1 MKKTPKM
8 QLKFLLFIFLLLI
21 SSIPEI
27 KAQSETVMPDTTKRS
42 IKHLIEGVK
51 SKIEHERQELAMSE
65 EEIINYMDNLPPF
78 SIYKD
83 NYFITGIPLN
93 KSIDGET
100 ADAKFQVSFRHRL
113 TRSRLPFDTFLY
125 LTYTQKSF
133 WDIYRES
140 APFRD
145 SNYNPGIGLGRY
157 IIVDNRLTGATF
169 LQLEHESNGRDSIES
184 RSTNWIG
191 FSGKYFL
198 TSNFAASFKITIPF
212 MTDENNSDLYD
223 YRGTGYFTAD
233 YKTSDNKWWLTG
245 TYSLRKSVKSINLKF
260 SAGYKISERFNQY
273 IFGEFYSGTGD
284 SLLDYKRKDVQLR
297 VGIGIKPDFYS
308 VF

>member
-1 MKKTPKM
+1 MH
-8 QLKFLLFIFLLLI
+8 QRILLSLLVIFFSFTL
-21 SSIPEI
+21 EI
-27 KAQSETVMPDTTKRS
+27 KAQSEDVPSDTTKRTLR
-42 IKHLIEGVK
+42 HLIEGVK
-51 SKIEHERQELAMSE
+51 SKIEHDRQELVMSE
-65 EEIINYMDNLPPF
+65 EEIISYMDNLPPF

-93 KSIDGET
+93 RNIDRET
-100 ADAKFQVSFRHRL
+100 ADAKFQISFRHRL

-133 WDIYRES
+133 WNIYRES

-157 IIVDNRLTGATF
+157 IIVDNRLTGAAF

-198 TSNFAASFKITIPF
+198 TSNLATSFKITIPF
-212 MTDENNSDLYD
+212 MTGEENGDLYD

-233 YKTSDNKWWLTG
+233 YKTPDNKWWLTG
-245 TYSLRKSVKSINLKF
+245 TYSLRKSVKAINLKF

-273 IFGEFYSGTGD
+273 IFGELYSGTGD

>member
-1 MKKTPKM
+1 M
-8 QLKFLLFIFLLLI
+8 QQRSLLLLLLMLL
-21 SSIPEI
+21 SFTPEM
-27 KAQSETVMPDTTKRS
+27 KSQSEVVLPDTTKRPLKS
-42 IKHLIEGVK
+42 IIDDVK
-51 SKIEHERQELAMSE
+51 SKIEHGRQELAMSE
-65 EEIINYMDNLPPF
+65 EEIIRYMDGLPPF

-93 KSIDGET
+93 RGIDGET
-100 ADAKFQVSFRHRL
+100 ADAKFQISFRHRL
-113 TRSRLPFDTFLY
+113 TRSRLPFDTFLF

-145 SNYNPGIGLGRY
+145 TNYNPGIGLGRY
-157 IIVDNRLTGATF
+157 IVVDNRLTGAAF
-169 LQLEHESNGRDSIES
+169 LQLEHESNGRDSLES

-198 TSNFAASFKITIPF
+198 TSNLAASFKITIPYA
-212 MTDENNSDLYD
+212 TGEDNSDLYD

-245 TYSLRKSVKSINLKF
+245 TYSLRKSVKAINLKF

-273 IFGEFYSGTGD
+273 IFGELYSGTGD
-284 SLLDYKRKDVQLR
+284 GLLDYKRKDVQLR
-297 VGIGIKPDFYS
+297 IGICIKPDFYS

>member
-1 MKKTPKM
+1 M
-8 QLKFLLFIFLLLI
+8 QQRSLLLLLLMLL
-21 SSIPEI
+21 SFTPEM
-27 KAQSETVMPDTTKRS
+27 KSQSEVVLPDTTKRPLKS
-42 IKHLIEGVK
+42 IIDDVK
-51 SKIEHERQELAMSE
+51 SKIEHGRQELAMSE
-65 EEIINYMDNLPPF
+65 EEIIRYMDGLPPF

-93 KSIDGET
+93 RGIDGET
-100 ADAKFQVSFRHRL
+100 ADAKFQISFRHRL
-113 TRSRLPFDTFLY
+113 TRSRLPFDTFLF

-133 WDIYRES
+133 WDIYQES

-145 SNYNPGIGLGRY
+145 TNYNPGIGLGRY
-157 IIVDNRLTGATF
+157 IVVDNRLTGAAF
-169 LQLEHESNGRDSIES
+169 LQLEHESNGRDSLES

-198 TSNFAASFKITIPF
+198 TSNLAASFKITIPYV
-212 MTDENNSDLYD
+212 TGEDNSDLYD

-233 YKTSDNKWWLTG
+233 YKTPDNKWWLTG
-245 TYSLRKSVKSINLKF
+245 TYSLRKSVKAINLKF

-273 IFGEFYSGTGD
+273 IFGELYSGTGD

-297 VGIGIKPDFYS
+297 VGICIKPDFYS

>member
-1 MKKTPKM
+1 M
-8 QLKFLLFIFLLLI
+8 QQKFILFLLLPLI
-21 SSIPEI
+21 LFSSIPEI

-42 IKHLIEGVK
+42 LKNLIEGVK
-51 SKIEHERQELAMSE
+51 SKIEYDRQELAMTE
-65 EEIINYMDNLPPF
+65 EEIISHMDNLPPF

-83 NYFITGIPLN
+83 NFFITGIPLN

-100 ADAKFQVSFRHRL
+100 ADAKFQISFRHRL
-113 TRSRLPFDTFLY
+113 TKSRLPFDTFLY

-133 WDIYRES
+133 WDIYQES

-157 IIVDNRLTGATF
+157 IIVDDRLTGAAF
-169 LQLEHESNGRDSIES
+169 LQLEHESNGRDSLES

-198 TSNFAASFKITIPF
+198 TSNLATSFKITIPYA
-212 MTDENNSDLYD
+212 TGEDNSDLYD

-245 TYSLRKSVKSINLKF
+245 TYSLRKSVKAINFKF
-260 SAGYKISERFNQY
+260 SAGYKISDRFNQY
-273 IFGEFYSGTGD
+273 IFGELYSGTGD
-284 SLLDYKRKDVQLR
+284 SLLDYKRKDVQIR
-297 VGIGIKPDFYS
+297 VGICIKPDFYS

>member
-1 MKKTPKM
+1 MR
-8 QLKFLLFIFLLLI
+8 QQFLLSLFLMLLSFI
-21 SSIPEI
+21 PAI
-27 KAQSETVMPDTTKRS
+27 KAQSETAMPDTTRRPLKS
-42 IKHLIEGVK
+42 LIEGVK
-51 SKIEHERQELAMSE
+51 SKIAHDRQELVMSE
-65 EEIINYMDNLPPF
+65 EEIISYIDNLPPF

-83 NYFITGIPLN
+83 NFFITGIPFN
-93 KSIDGET
+93 RNIDGET
-100 ADAKFQVSFRHRL
+100 ADSKFQISFRHRL
-113 TRSRLPFDTFLY
+113 TRSRLPFDTFFY

-157 IIVDNRLTGATF
+157 IIVDNKLTGAAF
-169 LQLEHESNGRDSIES
+169 LQMEHESNGRDSIES

-198 TSNFAASFKITIPF
+198 TSNLAASFKITIPF
-212 MTDENNSDLYD
+212 MTGEDNSDLYD

-245 TYSLRKSVKSINLKF
+245 TYSLRKSVKAINLKF
-260 SAGYKISERFNQY
+260 SAGYKISEIFNQY
-273 IFGEFYSGTGD
+273 IFGELYSGTGD

-297 VGIGIKPDFYS
+297 VGICIKPDFYS

>member
-1 MKKTPKM
+1 M
-8 QLKFLLFIFLLLI
+8 QQKFLLFLLLI
-21 SSIPEI
+21 LFSFFLEI
-27 KAQSETVMPDTTKRS
+27 KAQSEALLPDSTRRP
-42 IKHLIEGVK
+42 IQRLIEGVK
-51 SKIEHERQELAMSE
+51 SKIEHDRQELSMSE
-65 EEIINYMDNLPPF
+65 EEIISYMDGLPPF

-93 KSIDGET
+93 RGIDGET
-100 ADAKFQVSFRHRL
+100 ADAKYQISFRHRL
-113 TRSRLPFDTFLY
+113 TRSRLPFDSFLY

-133 WDIYRES
+133 WDIYQES

-157 IIVDNRLTGATF
+157 IIVDNRLTGAAF
-169 LQLEHESNGRDSIES
+169 LQLEHESNGRDSTES

-198 TSNFAASFKITIPF
+198 TSNLAASFKITIPF
-212 MTDENNSDLYD
+212 MTGEDNSDLYD

-233 YKTSDNKWWLTG
+233 YKTPDNKWWLTG
-245 TYSLRKSVKSINLKF
+245 TYSLRKSVKAINLKF

-273 IFGEFYSGTGD
+273 IFGELYSGTGD

-297 VGIGIKPDFYS
+297 VGICIKPDFYN

>member
-1 MKKTPKM
+1 M
-8 QLKFLLFIFLLLI
+8 QQRSLLLLLLMLL
-21 SSIPEI
+21 SFTPEM
-27 KAQSETVMPDTTKRS
+27 KAQSEVVLPDTTKRPLKS
-42 IKHLIEGVK
+42 IIDDVK
-51 SKIEHERQELAMSE
+51 SKIEHGRQELAMSE
-65 EEIINYMDNLPPF
+65 EEIIRYMDGLPPF

-93 KSIDGET
+93 RGIDGET
-100 ADAKFQVSFRHRL
+100 ADAKFQISFRHRL
-113 TRSRLPFDTFLY
+113 TRSRLPFDTFLF

-133 WDIYRES
+133 WDIYQES

-145 SNYNPGIGLGRY
+145 TNYNPGIGLGRY
-157 IIVDNRLTGATF
+157 IVVDNRLTGAAF
-169 LQLEHESNGRDSIES
+169 LQVEHESNGRDSLES

-198 TSNFAASFKITIPF
+198 TSNLAASFKITIPYA
-212 MTDENNSDLYD
+212 TGEDNSDLYD

-245 TYSLRKSVKSINLKF
+245 TYSLRKSVKAINLKF

-273 IFGEFYSGTGD
+273 IFGELYSGTGD
-284 SLLDYKRKDVQLR
+284 GLLDYKRKDVQLR
-297 VGIGIKPDFYS
+297 VGICIKPDFYS

>member
-1 MKKTPKM
+1 M
-8 QLKFLLFIFLLLI
+8 QQKILLPLLVILF
-21 SSIPEI
+21 SFIPEI
-27 KAQSETVMPDTTKRS
+27 MAQSEDVPSDTTKRTLR
-42 IKHLIEGVK
+42 HLIEGVK
-51 SKIEHERQELAMSE
+51 SKIANDRQELVMSE
-65 EEIINYMDNLPPF
+65 EEIVRYMDGLPPF

-93 KSIDGET
+93 RSIDRET
-100 ADAKFQVSFRHRL
+100 ANAKFQISFRHRL

-157 IIVDNRLTGATF
+157 MIVDNRLTGAAF

-198 TSNFAASFKITIPF
+198 TSNLAASFKITVPF
-212 MTDENNSDLYD
+212 MTGEENSDLYD

-233 YKTSDNKWWLTG
+233 YKTPDNKWWLTG
-245 TYSLRKSVKSINLKF
+245 TYSLRKSVKAINLKF

>member
-1 MKKTPKM
+1 M
-8 QLKFLLFIFLLLI
+8 QQRSLLLLLLMLL
-21 SSIPEI
+21 SFTPEM
-27 KAQSETVMPDTTKRS
+27 KAQSEVVLPDTTKRPLKS
-42 IKHLIEGVK
+42 IIDDVK
-51 SKIEHERQELAMSE
+51 SKIEHGRQELAMSE
-65 EEIINYMDNLPPF
+65 EEIIRYMDGLPPF

-93 KSIDGET
+93 RGIDGET
-100 ADAKFQVSFRHRL
+100 ADAKFQISFRHRL
-113 TRSRLPFDTFLY
+113 TRSRLPFDTFLF

-133 WDIYRES
+133 WDIYQES

-145 SNYNPGIGLGRY
+145 TNYNPGIGLGRY
-157 IIVDNRLTGATF
+157 IVVDNRLTGAAF
-169 LQLEHESNGRDSIES
+169 LQLEHESNGRDSLES

-198 TSNFAASFKITIPF
+198 TSNLAASFKITIPYV
-212 MTDENNSDLYD
+212 TGEDNSDLYD

-233 YKTSDNKWWLTG
+233 YKTPDNKWWLTG
-245 TYSLRKSVKSINLKF
+245 TYSLRKSVKAINLKF

-273 IFGEFYSGTGD
+273 IFGELYSGTGD

-297 VGIGIKPDFYS
+297 VGICIKPDFYS

>member
-1 MKKTPKM
+1 MKRQFLYFFVLLLLAFTPK
-8 QLKFLLFIFLLLI
+8 L
-21 SSIPEI
+21 
-27 KAQSETVMPDTTKRS
+27 KAQSETVLSDTTRRS
-42 IKHLIEGVK
+42 LKTFVEDIKVRMEGD
-51 SKIEHERQELAMSE
+51 SERLKMSE
-65 EEIINYMDNLPPF
+65 EEIISHMDSLPPF

-83 NYFITGIPLN
+83 NFFITGIPLN

-100 ADAKFQVSFRHRL
+100 ADAKFQISFRHRL
-113 TRSRLPFDTFLY
+113 TKSRLPFDTFLY

-133 WDIYRES
+133 WDIYQES

-157 IIVDNRLTGATF
+157 IIVDNRLTGAAF
-169 LQLEHESNGRDSIES
+169 LQLEHESNGRDSLES

-198 TSNFAASFKITIPF
+198 TSNLATSFKITIPYA
-212 MTDENNSDLYD
+212 TGEDNSDLYD

-245 TYSLRKSVKSINLKF
+245 TYSLRKSVKAINLKF
-260 SAGYKISERFNQY
+260 NAGYKISDRFNQY
-273 IFGEFYSGTGD
+273 IFGELYSGTGD
-284 SLLDYKRKDVQLR
+284 SLLDYKRKDVQIR
-297 VGIGIKPDFYS
+297 VGICIKPDFYS

>member
-1 MKKTPKM
+1 M
-8 QLKFLLFIFLLLI
+8 QQKILLSLLVMLFLF
-21 SSIPEI
+21 IPEI
-27 KAQSETVMPDTTKRS
+27 MAQSENVPSDTTKRTLR
-42 IKHLIEGVK
+42 HLIEGVK
-51 SKIEHERQELAMSE
+51 SKIANDRQELAMSE
-65 EEIINYMDNLPPF
+65 EEIIRYMDGLPPF

-93 KSIDGET
+93 RSIDRET
-100 ADAKFQVSFRHRL
+100 ADAKFQISFRHRL
-113 TRSRLPFDTFLY
+113 TRSRLPFDSFLY

-133 WDIYRES
+133 WDIYQKS

-157 IIVDNRLTGATF
+157 IIVDNRLTGAAF

-184 RSTNWIG
+184 RSTNWLG

-198 TSNFAASFKITIPF
+198 TSNLAASFKITIPF
-212 MTDENNSDLYD
+212 MTGEDNSDLYD

-233 YKTSDNKWWLTG
+233 YKTPDNKWWLTG
-245 TYSLRKSVKSINLKF
+245 TYSLRKSVKAINLKF

-297 VGIGIKPDFYS
+297 VGICIKPDFYS